1 MRQLLILTSVFLLS
15 ACMNTQP
22 PQPQT
27 RVHAVTYSPDALA
40 MSARSMLNGEIRALN
55 RHLENIYY
63 TAEQPEAPVSIKV
76 TALKRE
82 EDWKLGYQPVSWIVR
97 GTANVLARADD
108 AISYQTH
115 LWVTV
120 SNGVKSRDYYI
131 EGGHF
136 TKQEKAFYGKDFPAL
151 AEELQEAIDDD
162 F

>member
-1 MRQLLILTSVFLLS
+1 
-15 ACMNTQP
+15 
-22 PQPQT
+22 
-27 RVHAVTYSPDALA
+27 
-40 MSARSMLNGEIRALN
+40 MLNGEIRALN

-136 TKQEKAFYGKDFPAL
+136 TKQEKAFTGKTFRHWQKSFRKQLMMTFDTTRPGQIQFASAPHHLTFPRL
-151 AEELQEAIDDD
+151 NTNIRYILV
-162 F
+162 